1 MADFNSD
8 KIDLFK
14 DFSPSTKE
22 NWENLALADL
32 GPEKDLSDISWKLR
46 GLGHIHPLYTRQEV
60 DHGSTEPL
68 PINRKWAL
76 CEPVIDTN
84 LADAI
89 SSIQKAANGGADACL
104 ISQNI
109 PTRNEEDLLKLTAV
123 AEKSNIRLIIEM
135 DGTTDV
141 TQIKT
146 ADSELL
152 TFLLDP
158 YSDGSLVNK
167 STATAETLFDVD
179 GAAYCE
185 KSASIPH
192 QLAVSLSMASEI
204 LLATE
209 LKGAESIQF
218 RIKTSPLYFPEIA
231 KIRALRILW
240 HNLLDSY
247 HLKNKPGVRIFSEIE
262 QDPAAETP
270 YNNLILSVSKAMCAV
285 LGGADMILI
294 HPFDASLQFSRR
306 ITRNIQHILRDEAHF
321 GKVADPAAGS
331 YYIEKLTDEIAE
343 KAWKIFG
350 QIENNSGFSSSLKN
364 GLIPEELT

>member
-1 MADFNSD
+1 MADFNSH
-8 KIDLFK
+8 KADLFK
-14 DFSPSTKE
+14 DFSPSVKE
-22 NWENLALADL
+22 DWENLALADL

-46 GLGHIHPLYTRQEV
+46 SLGHILPFYTRQEV

-68 PINRKWAL
+68 PSNRKWVL
-76 CEPVIDTN
+76 CEPVIYTN

-89 SSIQKAANGGADACL
+89 SSIQAAVNGGADTCL
-104 ISQNI
+104 ISKNVSVK
-109 PTRNEEDLLKLTAV
+109 TEDYLQKLTAV
-123 AEKSNIRLIIEM
+123 AERSNIRLIFEI
-135 DGTTDV
+135 DGAGNVGLNNRTDSKL
-141 TQIKT
+141 I
-146 ADSELL
+146 

-158 YSDGSLVNK
+158 FSEGSIVDT
-167 STATAETLFDVD
+167 STASAETLFDINGV
-179 GAAYCE
+179 AYCE

-192 QLAVSLSMASEI
+192 QLAVSLAMASEI
-204 LLATE
+204 LLATD

-231 KIRALRILW
+231 KLRALRILW
-240 HNLLDSY
+240 HNLLDGY
-247 HLKNKPGVRIFSEIE
+247 NLKNKPGALIFSEVE
-262 QDPAAETP
+262 ENPAADSP
-270 YNNLILSVSKAMCAV
+270 YNNLIISVSKAMSAV

-321 GKVADPAAGS
+321 GKVSDPAAGS

-343 KAWKIFG
+343 KAWEIFG
-350 QIENNSGFSSSLKN
+350 QIENNGGFSSSLKN